1 MTRMGTGTWATVA
14 ALVAGCS
21 SASPP
26 PADVPLAPGDV
37 ARGTRWL
44 SLAPEIAAFDVIGP
58 TCATWEILQRQS
70 GGERG
75 EGAVAYRALARNVD
89 GGAVARRFRDVAAQR
104 SVEVRVSD
112 VALVA
117 EHSSAIASFTRDEI
131 VFTCRVPEDRFEAE
145 AQALLAGTEVPALI
159 ASLGGPRALH
169 RVSLLKDETGK
180 RRLEIQ
186 LRGAG
191 LDADDAALA
200 RWASARGLTDR
211 GDHMWTGASGGDD
224 IALQASVVVRNE
236 RRGVSL
242 SVATTGM
249 KEDACR

>member
-1 MTRMGTGTWATVA
+1 MMRIGGWTGSWATVT

-26 PADVPLAPGDV
+26 PAEAPLAAGDV

-44 SLAPEIAAFDVIGP
+44 SLTPEVAAFDVIGP

-70 GGERG
+70 TG
-75 EGAVAYRALARNVD
+75 EGAVAYRALGRNVD
-89 GGAVARRFRDVAAQR
+89 GGAVARRFRDVAAQQG
-104 SVEVRVSD
+104 VEVRVTD
-112 VALVA
+112 VALAA
-117 EHSSAIASFTRDEI
+117 EQSSAIASFTRDEL
-131 VFTCRVPEDRFEAE
+131 VFTRRVPQEQLEAE
-145 AQALLAGTEVPALI
+145 AQALFAGTEVPALV

-180 RRLEIQ
+180 RRLEVQ

-211 GDHMWTGASGGDD
+211 GDHVWTGASGGDTVT
-224 IALQASVVVRNE
+224 LQASVVVRNE
-236 RRGVSL
+236 RRSVSL
-242 SVATTGM
+242 TVATTGM
-249 KEDACR
+249 KEDVCR